1 MCMLSCKKHPNAKEN
16 PNKNQNYFSFIN
28 LKPYINKLKYGG
40 DGGGGGSNN
49 NIQNENYNE
58 NEQDKLNESN

>member
-49 NIQNENYNE
+49 NI
-58 NEQDKLNESN
+58 